1 MKAKADDR
9 GIVGCKTI
17 PLLLLSKQMNA
28 RDLLLRRREVKL
40 VRLMLCSR
48 NFERRCKSSFR
59 ASAPASMLLNR
70 EDQVC
75 TLWGGYCCC
84 CLKTMTVLLLLL
96 LMSGCLL
103 KRMYLL
109 EPGRGSGGRTD
120 GQQHSLVPCTLTT
133 ESHLRTFKYIR
144 SLHRKRGLR
153 LCHIMSR
160 ILCTMY

>member
-40 VRLMLCSR
+40 ARLLSCSR
-48 NFERRCKSSFR
+48 NLERRCKSSFR
-59 ASAPASMLLNR
+59 ASAAASMLLNR

-84 CLKTMTVLLLLL
+84 CLKTAATVFLLLV
-96 LMSGCLL
+96 LMSGCLCR
-103 KRMYLL
+103 KEFKYWM
-109 EPGRGSGGRTD
+109 GSGGRTD
-120 GQQHSLVPCTLTT
+120 GQQHSLVPHSLTT
-133 ESHLRTFKYIR
+133 QSHLRTFKYIR
-144 SLHRKRGLR
+144 SL
-153 LCHIMSR
+153 
-160 ILCTMY
+160 YVN

>member
-40 VRLMLCSR
+40 VRLMSCSR

-103 KRMYLL
+103 IAEKSVPAGTWKGKR
-109 EPGRGSGGRTD
+109 RTD
-120 GQQHSLVPCTLTT
+120 RRTTALTRTAFGPCQTKLLANFEIYQVAIYICAPQHKDHP
-133 ESHLRTFKYIR
+133 R
-144 SLHRKRGLR
+144 
-153 LCHIMSR
+153 
-160 ILCTMY
+160 